1 MKEKQHLNYTEKM
14 IQITADISS
23 ETTQARKQ
31 MDDILKTLKQ
41 NECQPRIQYLPKA
54 SFKNKAELKT
64 FSDKQKLKIPHNQI
78 ETLHNK

>member
-1 MKEKQHLNYTEKM
+1 
-14 IQITADISS
+14 
-23 ETTQARKQ
+23 

-41 NECQPRIQYLPKA
+41 KEYQPRIQCLPKA
-54 SFKNKAELKT
+54 SFKNKAEPKT